1 MNKIEIEQPG
11 RRMADKNAAYLSGSA
26 SIKDDLQA
34 IYTLNK
40 EIGAAVWTV
49 FTHLESLK
57 VVLTKQ
63 IPESY
68 NEVEAKLELLLRT
81 VDTLRTEHGQ
91 LSKRM
96 EALDSLKATAQN
108 NADMLEEQE
117 HLQASRQVHFD
128 RIIRIIYTAN
138 GYDESGIKVPEAILR
153 FDRWSKI
160 IHNAFWSF
168 IVTAMMSGIFYMYAK
183 GQAAA
188 AEEKTK
194 AVLELIQKTKE
205 TMEYNK
211 ADAAEQERR
220 NQIIAD
226 HDAAVA
232 GQVIRNKEQGD
243 RNSRAIKRYN
253 PVIQHNTEAIK
264 ELEKK

>member
-1 MNKIEIEQPG
+1 MTSSNGSEKPG
-11 RRMADKNAAYLSGSA
+11 RRMADQGAAYLSGSA
-26 SIKDDLQA
+26 TIKDDLQA

-63 IPESY
+63 VPESY
-68 NEVEAKLELLLRT
+68 NEVGVKLEALSRT
-81 VDTLRTEHGQ
+81 LELIKNEHTA

-96 EALDSLKATAQN
+96 EVLDSLKTTAQS
-108 NADMLEEQE
+108 NADMLEDQE
-117 HLQASRQVHFD
+117 TLQNDRQVHFD
-128 RIIRIIYTAN
+128 KIIKIIYAAN
-138 GYDESGIKVPEAILR
+138 GYDESGVKIPEAIMR

-183 GQAAA
+183 GREAA

-194 AVLELIQKTKE
+194 AVLELIEKTKAA
-205 TMEYNK
+205 MDKNK
-211 ADAAEQERR
+211 ADETEQERR

-226 HDAAVA
+226 HDAAIS
-232 GQVIRNKEQGD
+232 GQVHRNKDQGARNKRAID
-243 RNSRAIKRYN
+243 RNTG
-253 PVIQHNTEAIK
+253 VIK